1 MYRNLRS
8 ASFEFWELKYA
19 RSDSGDMIEE
29 KLSEFTVFVKR
40 NVQTKMRFEILRFL
54 VPSRAAFYDFFPQH
68 LCYGYPF
75 LLALREKATILENQ
89 FYGRLCS
96 PDINVGVVI
105 ALRFL

>member
-40 NVQTKMRFEILRFL
+40 NVQKNE
-54 VPSRAAFYDFFPQH
+54 V
-68 LCYGYPF
+68 
-75 LLALREKATILENQ
+75 
-89 FYGRLCS
+89 
-96 PDINVGVVI
+96 
-105 ALRFL
+105 